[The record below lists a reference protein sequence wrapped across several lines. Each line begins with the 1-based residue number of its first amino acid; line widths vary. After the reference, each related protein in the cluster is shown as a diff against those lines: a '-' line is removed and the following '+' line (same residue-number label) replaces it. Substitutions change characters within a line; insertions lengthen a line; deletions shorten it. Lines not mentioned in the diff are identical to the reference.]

1 MHRELTHPRGEDF
14 GPGQINLETNTIWI
28 EMNFENWEDTYITFK
43 GNLSPMQIELLQ
55 YGPKTLAQS
64 YELVRMKD
72 VYMRYMKRA
81 EI

>member
-1 MHRELTHPRGEDF
+1 
-14 GPGQINLETNTIWI
+14 
-28 EMNFENWEDTYITFK
+28 MNFENWEDTYITFK

-64 YELVRMKD
+64 YELVRRKD
-72 VYMRYMKRA
+72 EYMRYMKRA

>member
-1 MHRELTHPRGEDF
+1 MK
-14 GPGQINLETNTIWI
+14 NK
-28 EMNFENWEDTYITFK
+28 NWEDAYITFK

-64 YELVRMKD
+64 YELVKMKD
-72 VYMRYMKRA
+72 EYMRYMKRA

>member
-1 MHRELTHPRGEDF
+1 
-14 GPGQINLETNTIWI
+14 
-28 EMNFENWEDTYITFK
+28 MNFKDWEDIYITFK

-64 YELVRMKD
+64 YELVQMKD
-72 VYMRYMKRA
+72 EYMRYMKRV